1 MEIVMIKELTRR
13 VFHLILVFMLV
24 NMRFLYAADE
34 PFNVTIELQSPIVLS
49 EINGLSFV
57 STPTGMNTDV
67 VTAPRDALAATF
79 SVRGNPNTAVTGSV
93 VESSITMT
101 TGAGGIN
108 EQIVVDNFTTG
119 GGLNRI
125 GKGTLR
131 ASGSLKDIRVGGTA
145 HVKANNVAGSYIGTA
160 TFRLLY

>member
-1 MEIVMIKELTRR
+1 MTSRFILAAYLLYFDLHISLDMEIEMIKELRKQIFYLLF
-13 VFHLILVFMLV
+13 VFLLV
-24 NMRFLYAADE
+24 NMRYLYAADE

-108 EQIVVDNFTTG
+108 EQIVVDNFTT
-119 GGLNRI
+119 
-125 GKGTLR
+125 T
-131 ASGSLKDIRVGGTA
+131 DFTP
-145 HVKANNVAGSYIGTA
+145 
-160 TFRLLY
+160 RLFNDSIA